1 VGNEENEYPVPDH
14 NGMMTNM
21 FYELSDVCKELLKE
35 ELKKELTEILMEK
48 FQEKVKENI
57 QNQLKEKQ
65 ENTNKFEKTQKQQ

>member
-1 VGNEENEYPVPDH
+1 
-14 NGMMTNM
+14 
-21 FYELSDVCKELLKE
+21 
-35 ELKKELTEILMEK
+35 MEK